1 MYFIL
6 YSTSIVFATRYC
18 LDGRVW
24 SPIQFSGCTLV
35 SGGVAPFELITMK
48 LLNATTTN
56 AVQSME
62 TQIASEV
69 IDRLT
74 LLTFSLFL
82 LYVVVHVYDRFKL

>member
-35 SGGVAPFELITMK
+35 SGGVAPFELMTMK

-56 AVQSME
+56 AVQNME

-69 IDRLT
+69 NYLT
-74 LLTFSLFL
+74 DFTFSLF
-82 LYVVVHVYDRFKL
+82 FIICSCACI

>member
-1 MYFIL
+1 MKYNICTSFF
-6 YSTSIVFATRYC
+6 SSSIVSATRYC

-35 SGGVAPFELITMK
+35 SGGVAPFELMTMK

-56 AVQSME
+56 AVQNME

-69 IDRLT
+69 NYLT
-74 LLTFSLFL
+74 DFIFSSWF
-82 LYVVVHVYDRFKL
+82 YCM

>member
-1 MYFIL
+1 MT
-6 YSTSIVFATRYC
+6 YSICTSFFSSSIVSATRYC
-18 LDGRVW
+18 LDGREW

-35 SGGVAPFELITMK
+35 SGGVAPFELMTMK

-74 LLTFSLFL
+74 LHFCFHLCSCSCI
-82 LYVVVHVYDRFKL
+82 

>member
-18 LDGRVW
+18 LEGRVW

-35 SGGVAPFELITMK
+35 SGGITPFELITMK
-48 LLNATTTN
+48 LENATTIN
-56 AVQSME
+56 AVQDME

-74 LLTFSLFL
+74 LYFHYFL
-82 LYVVVHVYDRFKL
+82 LYVVVHVYDRSKL

>member
-35 SGGVAPFELITMK
+35 SGGVAPFELMTMK

-74 LLTFSLFL
+74 VHFHYFSSF
-82 LYVVVHVYDRFKL
+82 VVVHVYNRSKL

>member
-35 SGGVAPFELITMK
+35 SGGVAPFELMTMK
-48 LLNATTTN
+48 LLNVTTTN

-69 IDRLT
+69 NYLT
-74 LLTFSLFL
+74 DFTFSLF
-82 LYVVVHVYDRFKL
+82 VVVRVYNRSKL